1 LRRYGSYYKPDERI
15 LEDILSA
22 YELFQNHENPESFAR
37 ETDFEVIRG
46 AESKSSECSAPA
58 ALLARCE
65 LLEGGL
71 GI

>member
-1 LRRYGSYYKPDERI
+1 M
-15 LEDILSA
+15 SA
-22 YELFQNHENPESFAR
+22 YELYQNHENPESLTR

-46 AESKSSECSAPA
+46 VEKSSECSAPA